1 MVRIFDAHSD
11 IPSAIVGEKDLGN
24 TGGVVEDMFLEDMI
38 SAGVSHRVVSVY
50 LDDKY
55 IPEKSVHRALGT
67 LELTRKEI
75 EDTAEI
81 ELIESESD
89 IQESR
94 ENKDKTHFI
103 LGIEGAEPLQ
113 GNITLL
119 DAYYRLGVRTMTL
132 THSRRNAVGDGAPI
146 FTEEQEYT
154 KGGLSEFGVDV
165 VRRMNELGMVVDISH
180 VNEETFW
187 DTVKINNSQPLIA
200 SHSNSSAVNS
210 SPRNLSDEQIKAI
223 SEVNGVIGVV
233 AGVNIFVGD
242 NNSNYEDFLDHV
254 DHMTDVVGVDSV
266 GLGMDYFQ
274 YLKKYMVDS
283 ELDGIHGVEG
293 LEDDSELGRLPSML
307 KDRGYTEDE
316 IEKIC
321 WKNFANVFE
330 EIL

>member
-1 MVRIFDAHSD
+1 
-11 IPSAIVGEKDLGN
+11 
-24 TGGVVEDMFLEDMI
+24 
-38 SAGVSHRVVSVY
+38 
-50 LDDKY
+50 
-55 IPEKSVHRALGT
+55 

-81 ELIESESD
+81 ELIESKSD
-89 IQESR
+89 VQESR
-94 ENKDKTHFI
+94 EDKDKINFI
-103 LGIEGAEPLQ
+103 LGIEEAEPLQ

-132 THSRRNAVGDGAPI
+132 THSRRNAVGDGSQI
-146 FTEEQEYT
+146 FEKKKEHTR
-154 KGGLSEFGVDV
+154 GGLSGFGVDV
-165 VRRMNELGMVVDISH
+165 VRRMNELGMVIDISH
-180 VNEETFW
+180 INEETFW
-187 DTVKINNSQPLIA
+187 DTVKINNDQPLIA
-200 SHSNSSAVNS
+200 SHSNSSTVKS

-223 SEVNGVIGVV
+223 SEVDGVVGAV
-233 AGVNIFVGD
+233 AGVNIFVGEND
-242 NNSNYEDFLDHV
+242 SNHEDFLDHI

-274 YLKKYMVDS
+274 YLKKYMIDS

-307 KDRGYTEDE
+307 ENRGYTEDD

-321 WKNFANVFE
+321 WKNFSNVFE